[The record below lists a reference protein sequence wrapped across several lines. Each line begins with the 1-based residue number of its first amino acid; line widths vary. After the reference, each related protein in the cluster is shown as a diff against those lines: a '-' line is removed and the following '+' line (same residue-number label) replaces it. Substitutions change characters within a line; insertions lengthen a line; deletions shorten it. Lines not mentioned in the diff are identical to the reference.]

1 MVCHLHVNFLQV
13 LFNAVMENACS
24 EQGARMSAMDSSS
37 RNAGDMLDRLTLTYN
52 RLLSLDTYA
61 CWESYFDPESI
72 FSEEVMNGKFSL
84 GNSCVWYNFWLG
96 RGGGGGASRFFS
108 LKEPCSNLSL
118 SLSLTHTHTHPPT
131 NSSLIIS
138 PFHQYTKHV

>member
-1 MVCHLHVNFLQV
+1 
-13 LFNAVMENACS
+13 MENACS

-84 GNSCVWYNFWLG
+84 GNSCVWCNFWLG
-96 RGGGGGASRFFS
+96 GGCGVGGHPDFFLSRNHAQIS
-108 LKEPCSNLSL
+108 LSL
-118 SLSLTHTHTHPPT
+118 SLSLTHTHT
-131 NSSLIIS
+131 
-138 PFHQYTKHV
+138 Q

>member
-1 MVCHLHVNFLQV
+1 MVCLGFTCKFSNFLQV

-96 RGGGGGASRFFS
+96 RGGGGGGHPDFFLSR
-108 LKEPCSNLSL
+108 NHAQISL
-118 SLSLTHTHTHPPT
+118 SLSLTHTHTHPY
-131 NSSLIIS
+131 
-138 PFHQYTKHV
+138 QQ